1 VDLKQRREEARQLMA
16 AGELLAAR
24 FGEPGEVRV
33 KEAQVQ
39 LQRFRR
45 DAPHSPYLAA
55 AASLEA
61 MVNSYLGQARR
72 EQELADRQSA
82 LVGKAAPAVKLKDL
96 SGKERTLGEYRG
108 KVILL
113 NAFASW

>member
-1 VDLKQRREEARQLMA
+1 
-16 AGELLAAR
+16 
-24 FGEPGEVRV
+24 V
-33 KEAQVQ
+33 KEAQAQ
-39 LQRFRR
+39 LQRFQR
-45 DAPHSPYLAA
+45 DAPRSPYMAA
-55 AASLEA
+55 ATSLEV

-72 EQELADRQSA
+72 EQELVERQSA
-82 LVGKAAPAVKLKDL
+82 LVGKAAPAVRLKDL